1 MTSYVRVYPEAGGG
15 VAEDLAMSQLCGKI
29 PLPRPYGISKGAI
42 QEEFSDEDS
51 YSKYYYY
58 SRRRDVVGGYAYGKL
73 EPASGVA
80 GNPSGTR
87 TLVRPRCRIA
97 GLGIAS
103 QD

>member
-1 MTSYVRVYPEAGGG
+1 
-15 VAEDLAMSQLCGKI
+15 MSQLCGKI

-80 GNPSGTR
+80 GNPCVYR
-87 TLVRPRCRIA
+87 NPY
-97 GLGIAS
+97 
-103 QD
+103 